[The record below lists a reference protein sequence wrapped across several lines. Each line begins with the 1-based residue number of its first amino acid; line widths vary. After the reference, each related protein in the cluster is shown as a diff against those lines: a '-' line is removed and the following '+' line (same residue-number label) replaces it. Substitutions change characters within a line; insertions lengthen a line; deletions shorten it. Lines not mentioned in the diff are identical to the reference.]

1 VTEGKT
7 LSETLS
13 VAANQIASSPGV
25 SVVATRANVEN
36 LADAVAIG
44 RLTSRSVIVVSARET
59 RLSTLSEIVR
69 EFEVSGIDCDGVLI
83 LSN

>member
-1 VTEGKT
+1 
-7 LSETLS
+7 
-13 VAANQIASSPGV
+13 
-25 SVVATRANVEN
+25 VEN